1 MLLANIGDFC
11 KRLIVEM
18 PLSRLPSG
26 VGFVALCR
34 AVKYA
39 STAVYWRNAYLPTA
53 MKLDVTSSPVCW
65 LRLLSGGTT

>member
-1 MLLANIGDFC
+1 NFC
-11 KRLIVEM
+11 KRLIVER

-26 VGFVALCR
+26 VGFVTLCR

-39 STAVYWRNAYLPTA
+39 STVVHWRNAYLPTA
-53 MKLDVTSSPVCW
+53 MKLDVSSSPVYW